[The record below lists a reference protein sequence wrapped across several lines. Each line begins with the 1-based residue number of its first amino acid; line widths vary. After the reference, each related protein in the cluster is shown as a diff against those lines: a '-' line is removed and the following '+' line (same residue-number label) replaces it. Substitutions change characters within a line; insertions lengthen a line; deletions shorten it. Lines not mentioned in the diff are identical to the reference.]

1 MKLCMAGID
10 ASAPFEEREKL
21 SLVRGQVQA
30 MLPRIAEQTGCA
42 AVSLQRAA
50 APSFTCTPRA
60 SGRCPTRRKRSAGR
74 QAWRRVRL

>member
-42 AVSLQRAA
+42 AVLLA
-50 APSFTCTPRA
+50 TCSRT
-60 SGRCPTRRKRSAGR
+60 
-74 QAWRRVRL
+74 

>member
-30 MLPRIAEQTGCA
+30 MLPRIAE
-42 AVSLQRAA
+42 
-50 APSFTCTPRA
+50 PSFTCTPRA
-60 SGRCPTRRKRSAGR
+60 SGRCPTRRKRSAVR

>member
-42 AVSLQRAA
+42 AVLLATCSRTELYLHAEGERAL
-50 APSFTCTPRA
+50 
-60 SGRCPTRRKRSAGR
+60 PTRRKRSAVR